1 MKVFY
6 EADIVKFVPYCTAT
20 GVQGGS
26 LKMVE
31 PDYSGYALVINIGG
45 KLVSILMPSG
55 EIIAISKACVETVL
69 TLQDNSDEIT

>member
-6 EADIVKFVPYCTAT
+6 KADVVKFVPYCKST

-31 PDYSGYALVINIGG
+31 PDYSGYALVIHIGG

-55 EIIAISKACVETVL
+55 EIIAISKACVKTVL
-69 TLQDNSDEIT
+69 TLQDISSEIT